1 MFGRSRRPAPRHLAG
16 STVPTRP
23 APEAEVTGEDLLAA
37 PRVPGHRLAFAVAS
51 TFAALP
57 ILVVDNLPVAADEG
71 PTAED
76 VVILEMTGPEA
87 PLTLERT
94 TTTAPSTTTTVPSST
109 TTEAPVTTTAAAP
122 TSTTAAP
129 PTTST
134 TAAPT
139 TTTTAAPTTTTT
151 AAPQAQTAPTG
162 NSESGQATWYRQPPR
177 YAPGGCAHKTLP
189 FGTVVTITSH
199 RDGKQATCTVSDRG
213 PYGAGRIIDLDD
225 DVFVQ
230 LAPLSTG
237 VLDVTITW

>member
-1 MFGRSRRPAPRHLAG
+1 MFGSARRPAPRHLAG
-16 STVPTRP
+16 SKGRAGR
-23 APEAEVTGEDLLAA
+23 APEPEVTGEDLLAA

-71 PTAED
+71 PAAED
-76 VVILEMTGPEA
+76 VVAVDMTGPDA
-87 PLTLERT
+87 PLTIERT
-94 TTTAPSTTTTVPSST
+94 TTTESPTTTTTGAPTT
-109 TTEAPVTTTAAAP
+109 TTEAPATTTTLPPTTTTTVATTTTTAAPA
-122 TSTTAAP
+122 
-129 PTTST
+129 
-134 TAAPT
+134 
-139 TTTTAAPTTTTT
+139 TTTTAAPTTTT
-151 AAPQAQTAPTG
+151 AAPQVQAAP

-189 FGTVVTITSH
+189 FGTVVTVTSH

-237 VLDVTITW
+237 VIDVTITW

>member
-1 MFGRSRRPAPRHLAG
+1 MFRPARRPAPRHLAG
-16 STVPTRP
+16 STARARP
-23 APEAEVTGEDLLAA
+23 AAEPEVTGEDLLAG

-57 ILVVDNLPVAADEG
+57 ILVVDNLPVAADEL
-71 PTAED
+71 PAAED
-76 VVILEMTGPEA
+76 VVALEMTGPEA

-94 TTTAPSTTTTVPSST
+94 TTTAPTT
-109 TTEAPVTTTAAAP
+109 TTEAP
-122 TSTTAAP
+122 TSTTTTEAP
-129 PTTST
+129 
-134 TAAPT
+134 A

-151 AAPQAQTAPTG
+151 VATTTTAAPTTAAPAPTTTTTAAPQVQAAP
-162 NSESGQATWYRQPPR
+162 NSESGQATWYRQPPS

-213 PYGAGRIIDLDD
+213 PYGPGRIIDLDD

-237 VLDVTITW
+237 VINVTITW

>member
-1 MFGRSRRPAPRHLAG
+1 
-16 STVPTRP
+16 
-23 APEAEVTGEDLLAA
+23 VTGEELLAA

-57 ILVVDNLPVAADEG
+57 ILVVDNLPVAADE
-71 PTAED
+71 PPAAED
-76 VVILEMTGPEA
+76 VVALEMTGPEA

-94 TTTAPSTTTTVPSST
+94 TTTGPSSTSTTTEEPSTTTS
-109 TTEAPVTTTAAAP
+109 EAPA
-122 TSTTAAP
+122 
-129 PTTST
+129 
-134 TAAPT
+134 
-139 TTTTAAPTTTTT
+139 TTTTAAPTTTTAAPTTTTAAPSTTTTAPTTTTT
-151 AAPQAQTAPTG
+151 AAPQVQAAP

-199 RDGKQATCTVSDRG
+199 RDGRQATCTVSDRG
-213 PYGAGRIIDLDD
+213 PYGPGRIIDLDD

-237 VLDVTITW
+237 VINVTITW

>member
-1 MFGRSRRPAPRHLAG
+1 MFRPARRPSPRHLAG
-16 STVPTRP
+16 AEARARP
-23 APEAEVTGEDLLAA
+23 AEEPEVTGEELLAR

-57 ILVVDNLPVAADEG
+57 ILVVDNLPVAADE
-71 PTAED
+71 PPAAED
-76 VVILEMTGPEA
+76 VVALEMTGPES

-94 TTTAPSTTTTVPSST
+94 TTTAPSST
-109 TTEAPVTTTAAAP
+109 TTEAPA
-122 TSTTAAP
+122 STTSEAPAA
-129 PTTST
+129 TT

-139 TTTTAAPTTTTT
+139 TTTTVATTTTTTVATTTTAAPTTTT
-151 AAPQAQTAPTG
+151 AAPQVQAAP
-162 NSESGQATWYRQPPR
+162 NSESGQATWYRQPPS

-237 VLDVTITW
+237 VIHVTITW